1 MKITVEQQ
9 LKMHSKVSREAN
21 HKVKPMVITDKKKQ
35 ASKKKCRKK
44 IRW

>member
-9 LKMHSKVSREAN
+9 LKMHSKAARETN
-21 HKVKPMVITDKKKQ
+21 HSVKPMRTTDKKKQ

-44 IRW
+44 VVW